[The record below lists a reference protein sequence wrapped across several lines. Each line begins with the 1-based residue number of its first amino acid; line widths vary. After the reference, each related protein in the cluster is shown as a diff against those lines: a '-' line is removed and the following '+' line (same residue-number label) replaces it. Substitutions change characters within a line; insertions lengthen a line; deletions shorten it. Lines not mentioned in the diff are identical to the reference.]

1 LKVFMPA
8 DFFTWPEIRSLL
20 ARSLPRRQSL
30 QDLYAQLPATRC
42 RRRANCCALLP
53 EASLVEVLAALA
65 AIQKFPAERRLGL
78 LKKAIRY
85 FLVNPL
91 EITSCPFLEGAD
103 CLIYDDRFFG
113 CRAYGL
119 WSPEEYGRRAEA
131 NRQAKRNMGAH
142 WLRLGLRLPPA
153 VLAFQVPYCREVF
166 PDDERPGDDRALTAA
181 EEEIEKFSDQRGSP
195 SDRFRNLYFSDLS
208 FLLAGLLL
216 GIPEALR
223 LKFTV
228 VQTGL
233 RTGSRQG
240 LDESLRGLEHLEDP
254 LG

>member
-1 LKVFMPA
+1 MNP
-8 DFFTWPEIRSLL
+8 DFFSWPDIRDLL
-20 ARSLPRRQSL
+20 ARSLPQRQAL
-30 QDLYAQLPATRC
+30 QDLCARLPASHC
-42 RRRANCCALLP
+42 RRRTRCCSLLP
-53 EASLVEVLAALA
+53 EASLAEVLAALA
-65 AIQKFPAERRLGL
+65 GIQEFPTDRRLGL
-78 LKKAIRY
+78 LKKSLRY
-85 FLVNPL
+85 FLTNPL

-103 CLIYDDRFFG
+103 CLIYTNRFFG

-119 WSPEEYGRRAEA
+119 WSPEEYERRAEA
-131 NRQAKRNMGAH
+131 NRQAKRNMGEH
-142 WLRLGLRLPPA
+142 WLRLGIRLPPA
-153 VLAFQVPYCREVF
+153 VLDFQVPYCREAVL
-166 PDDERPGDDRALTAA
+166 DDGRPRDDRELTAA
-181 EEEIEKFSDQRGSP
+181 EDEIEEISNQLGSE

-240 LDESLRGLEHLEDP
+240 LEETLRSLEHLADP